1 MSNHTPEP
9 WQVHHDIDAGEW
21 PMPDVFAALQEWGNV
36 PWPEMFRSFNM
47 GIGMI
52 LVLSEAEAAK
62 VQKALALK
70 NEPCYQIGKVVAGNR
85 EVVLKGGVFGE

>member
-1 MSNHTPEP
+1 
-9 WQVHHDIDAGEW
+9 
-21 PMPDVFAALQEWGNV
+21 
-36 PWPEMFRSFNM
+36 
-47 GIGMI
+47 MI